1 MAKTLFLRSRCQI
14 QFIKDS
20 KGRIN
25 IAGEDQ
31 LYSFEIEKQVD
42 KVCRHIRI
50 TMDSDGVGVLGQYEI
65 DDPPDKTI
73 NILRITSYDDLS
85 GTQKDELKQLTK
97 PIHVALRQFVLLIK
111 QELPNF
117 EIKDDCIAN
126 CKDEWSFDE
135 VEWRRVPFK
144 PYGFIS
150 HLAIGQLNRTTAT
163 HIQDLLS
170 RNEEALIAISYLHT
184 AQAEHDCKYKWI
196 NATIAAE
203 LAIKEIIIRID
214 PKLESLL
221 KEMPSPPLHKL
232 YSSVLFDITG
242 VGVDKHSKKDLE
254 EGAEKRNAL
263 VHRPESVA
271 IKPQEA
277 HKYVEFIDELITWLI
292 ELSRRTAQ

>member
-117 EIKDDCIAN
+117 EIRDDCIAN

-144 PYGFIS
+144 PYGLIS

-163 HIQDLLS
+163 HIQGLLS

-203 LAIKEIIIRID
+203 LAIKEIIIRIN

-242 VGVDKHSKKDLE
+242 EGVDKRSKKDLE
-254 EGAEKRNAL
+254 EGAKKRNAL